1 MGIFLDKPKREKET
15 ESGEG
20 NGLRYAHSSMQGWR
34 VEMEDAHT
42 IRSGLGTGMH
52 NSSFFAVFDGHA
64 GDFVS
69 KYSSEHLIETILELW
84 RSEGNKKE
92 LKNTNGIDE
101 IEESIFSD
109 SETLE
114 QFKSKVRE
122 GFLTMDSN
130 MRKLPKFET
139 GEEKSGTTA
148 VTTFVTPGKVI
159 FANCGDSRALL
170 CNNKSVKFATS
181 DHKPYNEE
189 EKRRIENAGGSVMI
203 QRVNGNLAVSRA
215 LGDYDYK
222 STPDLP
228 PTDQLVSAE
237 PEIDIID
244 RSESD
249 EFLILAC
256 DGIWDV
262 MSNQD
267 IVDYISSRLLVYSD
281 YSKITEELL
290 ETCLAKVR
298 YEYFKGI
305 LT

>member
-1 MGIFLDKPKREKET
+1 MGIFLDKPNREKET

-20 NGLRYAHSSMQGWR
+20 NGLHYAHSSMQGWR

-42 IRSGLGTGMH
+42 IRSGLGTGMQ

-69 KYSSEHLIETILELW
+69 KYSSEHLIKTILELW
-84 RSEGNKKE
+84 HSQEGNHQKGLNNKD
-92 LKNTNGIDE
+92 GIDE
-101 IEESIFSD
+101 MERSIFSD

-114 QFKSKVRE
+114 QFKHTIRE
-122 GFLTMDSN
+122 GFLKMDSD

-148 VTTFVTPGKVI
+148 VTAFVTPSKII

-170 CNNKSVKFATS
+170 CNNKIVKFATS

-228 PTDQLVSAE
+228 PIEQLVSAE

-244 RSESD
+244 RSDSD

-267 IVDYISSRLLVYSD
+267 VVDYIYSRLQVHSD
-281 YSKITEELL
+281 YSKITDELL

-298 YEYFKGI
+298 
-305 LT
+305 L